1 MNYYQISGPKSLG
14 LEWVVENFHET
25 IKNYDNTINDLLR
38 TLVEHAVIQIS
49 KILDQYGNGQ
59 VLLSGGG
66 VKNTFFINTL
76 TFQSNSKFV
85 IPSKSIIDYK
95 EALIFGFLGV
105 LKLRNEINC
114 MKSVTGASKNHSTGK
129 VYEIFK

>member
-25 IKNYDNTINDLLR
+25 IKNYDNTIKDILR
-38 TLVEHAVIQIS
+38 TLVEHAAIQIS

-76 TFQSNSKFV
+76 LFNRIQNLLFLQNLLL
-85 IPSKSIIDYK
+85 IIKKRSYLD
-95 EALIFGFLGV
+95 F
-105 LKLRNEINC
+105 
-114 MKSVTGASKNHSTGK
+114 
-129 VYEIFK
+129 